1 MWWRVW
7 NENDFIN
14 RSQDRLVGNDCHNK
28 LLADDST
35 YAHTMFSTNLYYYDS
50 WPSDKIKWALNMKKK
65 NLNKTA
71 IYKHC

>member
-65 NLNKTA
+65 QNKTA